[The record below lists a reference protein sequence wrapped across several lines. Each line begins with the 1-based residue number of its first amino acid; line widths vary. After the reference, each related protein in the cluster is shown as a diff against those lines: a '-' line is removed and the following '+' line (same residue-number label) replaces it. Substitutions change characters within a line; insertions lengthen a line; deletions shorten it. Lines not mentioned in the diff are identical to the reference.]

1 MKRTL
6 DITVDLKVQEY
17 TPIKLKQIDT
27 TQLNITVL
35 DNTVEVDLTGMSAN
49 LIIGRENNTTVIQS
63 SGISI
68 EDNKVQIVLIDDCLR
83 VKGKTTLEIE
93 LKKDNETVSTF
104 CIPAIIEGTA
114 KDNMQSTNTPNYW
127 ETLENAA
134 EEEVKRVKAEASR
147 VEAENA
153 RAQAETS
160 RVDAEDNRV
169 EAENLR
175 TSAEQNRVKAETLRA
190 SAEENRAKSEAL
202 RVSAEENR
210 AKSEAQRVEEFEE
223 IKNNAFVINIQD
235 IADLKAKTQ
244 EIEMYTYNLI
254 LTENVAAGGEIT
266 LPFYYKAEANV
277 LQVYYMGQ
285 LLLLS
290 SDDAGTDGHYREVGE
305 ADSISNKIKLT
316 SDWSAETGEYFKF
329 VVKGVYS
336 NETE

>member
-17 TPIKLKQIDT
+17 TPKKLKQIDT
-27 TQLNITVL
+27 TQLNIKVL

-49 LIIGRENNTTVIQS
+49 LIIGRENNTTIIQS

-104 CIPAIIEGTA
+104 CIPAIVEKTA
-114 KDNMQSTNTPNYW
+114 KDNIQSTNTPNYW

-134 EEEVKRVKAEASR
+134 EEEAKRVQAEASR

-160 RVDAEDNRV
+160 RIDAEDNRV
-169 EAENLR
+169 EAETLR

-190 SAEENRAKSEAL
+190 SAEENRAKAEAL
-202 RVSAEENR
+202 RASAEENR
-210 AKSEAQRVEEFEE
+210 AKSEAQRVEDFKE

-254 LTENVAAGGEIT
+254 LNSAVIEGGEIT
-266 LPFYYKAEANV
+266 LPFFYKVGANV

-305 ADSISNKIKLT
+305 ANSISNKIKLT
-316 SDWSAETGEYFKF
+316 TDWSADKGEYFKF
-329 VVKGVYS
+329 VVKGVY
-336 NETE
+336 EQ